1 MAGLE
6 IVGLVGLFVLLCVA
20 AVLAAAETSLT
31 QLNRAQAEA
40 IDSGD
45 AQDGAHIANLSWILQ
60 NRERVLS
67 PIFLLSVAS
76 HLGAASI
83 VALLLRDASPWWIA
97 AALFVLLA
105 IFFTFGE
112 ALPKGWA
119 LHDPVKVARRLTPL
133 IRSLH
138 AVPPMRWMASSLLW
152 FSNLLLP
159 SARLA
164 GLITS
169 DEEFIAFATAAVE
182 SEILDPSER
191 ELIESVIEFG
201 DTVARAVMTP
211 RTDMVAVA
219 RDTTVA
225 EALSLTIESGFSRLP
240 VFRDRAD
247 DIVGVVHAKRL
258 AQADRAGRGAMPVVS
273 VARNPLYVPET
284 KTAESL
290 LREMQ
295 EKRNLLAIVVD
306 EYGGTAGLVT
316 MEDLVEELVG
326 EIIDEFDREEPLFAI
341 DAAGDVVVHGRM
353 PVDELESLIRRDLP
367 DGDWD
372 TIGGLIFASLGH
384 LPETGE
390 HLNLDAVLLVV
401 EKVEG
406 RRITQVRISVDSPPA
421 DPTTKSQRTEAS
433 S

>member
-6 IVGLVGLFVLLCVA
+6 IAGLVGLFVLLCVA

-31 QLNRAQAEA
+31 HVNRAQAEA
-40 IDSGD
+40 I
-45 AQDGAHIANLSWILQ
+45 AFANEQDGAHVAYLSWILQ

-83 VALLLRDASPWWIA
+83 VVLLLRDASAGWTVG
-97 AALFVLLA
+97 ALLGLLA
-105 IFFTFGE
+105 VFFTFGE

-119 LHDPVKVARRLTPL
+119 LHDPLRVAQRLTPL
-133 IRSLH
+133 IRALH
-138 AVPPMRWMASSLLW
+138 AVPPMRWMASILLW

-159 SARLA
+159 SARRA

-169 DEEFIAFATAAVE
+169 DEEFIAVASAAVE

-191 ELIESVIEFG
+191 ELIQSVIVFG

-240 VFRDRAD
+240 VFRDRTD

-258 AQADRAGRGAMPVVS
+258 AQADRAGRGATSVIT

-284 KTAESL
+284 KSVESL

-326 EIIDEFDREEPLFAI
+326 EIIDEFDREEPLFAV
-341 DAAGDVVVHGRM
+341 DAAGEVLVHGRM
-353 PVDELESLIRRDLP
+353 PVDALESLIGRDLP

-372 TIGGLIFASLGH
+372 TVGGLIFSLLGH
-384 LPETGE
+384 LPEAGE
-390 HLNLDAVLLVV
+390 HLNLDAAQLVV
-401 EKVEG
+401 ENVEG
-406 RRITQVRISVDSPPA
+406 RRITQVRISTAVAQPDEEVS
-421 DPTTKSQRTEAS
+421 DQRTEAS